1 MFTDFSTVFIYKSD
15 IINVEV
21 KDMKKLVLISAC
33 LLVFASCGPKNVEPK
48 ETSLG
53 KLNFANGV
61 VTWDSLVGSGIE
73 VKGLKDENFKDVEG
87 NSFQVTKNDIL
98 TFRAKG
104 GDGYVEG
111 KSNTKYIVA
120 TLPATSGMT
129 LEDGSED
136 GNGELQDKYTVTK
149 YDSGWKETTAT
160 LVLDESNADVSEGK
174 CVKLDYYYHGT
185 WFSYAQDVAIPGSF
199 DTFSFF
205 ARGGDSTKYSLTFQI
220 TKNVL
225 IAPGFDLVGVY
236 FSYKDE
242 NPSELWQQ
250 RTITMSDDNWN
261 INYGSKDY
269 KFGGDKGLQ
278 KTLADGGFYINS
290 LGDFLPFFDQ
300 FQLRAY
306 APYRESGP
314 HAACYFDEVKL
325 SNTGKAESETKTLY
339 NGFNIKD
346 NYVVKSDSFTGKATK
361 VDDNNINLVIDVKG
375 NKIELPLAVTHNT
388 DKTKKLTC
396 TVPNFDFEM
405 TVFSKDN
412 GQSIE
417 IISVTGS
424 AANQFNN
431 FKCEAF
437 TMLDNFESYSETGI
451 GYDNYNGGHS
461 RDQRTGMRANY
472 YADYYS
478 NSDATSSPVGGKKWS
493 LMGSADYMNLKN
505 GQGHNESTKYAEIK
519 NRGDMDLRYMTYGL
533 SDPDNPPTPFTG
545 TTFSMFVKG
554 AAVDL
559 KMKIRVYTMPLVEPS
574 TQTSG
579 SVLKDNILIAA
590 NSDWTE
596 ITVPLKAGTLYYGF
610 SITTIKISGTGTNFI
625 NIDDI
630 NVYGS
635 MSPWSAQ

>member
-61 VTWDSLVGSGIE
+61 VTWDSFVGSGIE
-73 VKGLKDENFKDVEG
+73 VKGLKDENFRDVVG

-104 GDGYVEG
+104 GDGYVDG
-111 KSNTKYIVA
+111 KSNTKYIIT
-120 TLPATSGMT
+120 TLPATSGMM

-136 GNGELQDKYTVTK
+136 GNGELQDKYKVTK
-149 YDSGWKETTAT
+149 YDSGWKDTTAT
-160 LVLDESNADVSEGK
+160 LVLDESNADISEGK

-185 WFSYAQDVAIPGSF
+185 WFSYAQDVTIPGSF

-205 ARGGDSTKYSLTFQI
+205 ARGGDSTKYSMTFQI

-261 INYGSKDY
+261 INYGGKDY

-325 SNTGKAESETKTLY
+325 SNTGKTESETKTLY
-339 NGFNIKD
+339 EGFAVKD
-346 NYVVKSDSFTGKATK
+346 NYVVKSDSFTGRATK
-361 VDDNNINLVIDVKG
+361 VDDNNVNLVIDVKG
-375 NKIELPLAVTHNT
+375 NKIELPIAVTHNT

-412 GQSIE
+412 GQSLE

-437 TMLDNFESYSETGI
+437 TMLDNFESYSETGV
-451 GYDNYNGGHS
+451 GYDQGHAK
-461 RDQRTGMRANY
+461 DARTGMRANY
-472 YADYYS
+472 Y
-478 NSDATSSPVGGKKWS
+478 SDFWDSTDHGEGNGSPVGGSSWW
-493 LMGSADYMNLKN
+493 LMDPEKPYSELVTDEKHEGNKAAKITCGVGNAY
-505 GQGHNESTKYAEIK
+505 
-519 NRGDMDLRYMTYGL
+519 RYMTYGL
-533 SDPDNPPTPFTG
+533 SDGTSENKPFRG
-545 TTFSMFVKG
+545 TTFSFFAKG
-554 AAVDL
+554 STVDL
-559 KMKIRVYTMPLVEPS
+559 KLKVRVYSITLLAPA
-574 TQTSG
+574 TQLS
-579 SVLKDNILIAA
+579 DNEYLEITIPA

-596 ITVPLKAGTLYYGF
+596 YTVTLKASKTYYGF
-610 SITTIKISGTGTNFI
+610 SMTSVAHWTGSDKYVY
-625 NIDDI
+625 IDDI